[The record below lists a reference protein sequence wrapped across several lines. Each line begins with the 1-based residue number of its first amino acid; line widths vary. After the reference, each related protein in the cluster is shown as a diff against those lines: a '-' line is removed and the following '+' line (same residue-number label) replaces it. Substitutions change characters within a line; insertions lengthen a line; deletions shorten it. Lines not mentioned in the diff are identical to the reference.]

1 MGTNGNT
8 VKRAVVLLL
17 AVMRALLHGT
27 FNAFVCLKLVIHID
41 GLLKFA
47 YAGIKGNASKRP
59 LLSIPA
65 LLYSAHWHHTLCIY
79 RKKAEKNFR
88 IGRREEDLKSA
99 EQTGIYLPIPLD
111 PQTEKAIDCK
121 AAKHKGDRRERSPA
135 LLRIGCHSPTYGR
148 MWENRAVFFRLG
160 IGKIRYRFEGVR
172 EDLLYSLRGRYRV
185 SGAGWSRYDGIF
197 PERHNHFCQSVS
209 LLGEFQWTGR
219 QFYRNIHN
227 DFFLNPAACLQSPR

>member
-27 FNAFVCLKLVIHID
+27 FNAFVCLKLSIHID

-47 YAGIKGNASKRP
+47 YAGIKGNASKRL

-79 RKKAEKNFR
+79 REKAEKNFR

-121 AAKHKGDRRERSPA
+121 AARHREDRWERSPA
-135 LLRIGCHSPTYGR
+135 LLRIGCHFPTYGR

-160 IGKIRYRFEGVR
+160 IGKILYRFEGVM

-185 SGAGWSRYDGIF
+185 FGAG
-197 PERHNHFCQSVS
+197 
-209 LLGEFQWTGR
+209 
-219 QFYRNIHN
+219 
-227 DFFLNPAACLQSPR
+227 